1 MSAVTSEPHAGAED
15 PGAEHSVEAPSGK
28 GRGGEN
34 FPVGSWLIRRD
45 LRAHVHAFYRFARNA
60 DDVADNPVL
69 TPADKIRRLDRMAA
83 VLDGAAPGEYSPSA
97 AAMRRSLLAT
107 GVTAQHCHDV
117 LRAFRQDAEKR
128 RYRDWDELMDYC
140 RYSAAP
146 VGRQLLDLH
155 AESRATWPA
164 SDALCAALQVLNH
177 LQDCVEDYRRL
188 DRVYLPLDDLAAAG
202 IGVEALAEPNSE
214 PGLAAGARRS
224 ARPHRPSGRGRARA
238 RTRGCAPGLRR
249 ECAVIVE
256 LAARLL
262 ARLRRGDPLAER
274 VGLGRWDFAA
284 ALVKGVTARNA
295 KVSDAAVDAVAGPP
309 DDAALRETIRQRVEA
324 AGTSFYWA
332 MRVLPQ
338 DRRDGMYA
346 VYAWCREVDDI
357 ADGDEP
363 VARKLAALGRLA
375 RRDRRTLCRPA
386 AAARRPRVA

>member
-69 TPADKIRRLDRMAA
+69 TPADKIRRLDRMSA

-128 RYRDWDELMDYC
+128 RYRDWDQLMDYC

-155 AESRATWPA
+155 AEGRATRSA

-202 IGVEALAEPNSE
+202 IGVEALAEPKAS
-214 PGLAAGARRS
+214 PALRRVLDVLLDRTALLVGDARGLAPGVA
-224 ARPHRPSGRGRARA
+224 
-238 RTRGCAPGLRR
+238 APGLRR

-284 ALVKGVTARNA
+284 ALVKGVTR
-295 KVSDAAVDAVAGPP
+295 G
-309 DDAALRETIRQRVEA
+309 
-324 AGTSFYWA
+324 
-332 MRVLPQ
+332 MR
-338 DRRDGMYA
+338 
-346 VYAWCREVDDI
+346 
-357 ADGDEP
+357 
-363 VARKLAALGRLA
+363 K
-375 RRDRRTLCRPA
+375 
-386 AAARRPRVA
+386 